1 MSPEQRLTESRV
13 ATAVALKDI
22 ASDLEAGRA
31 ATPFQ
36 HKLAELAR
44 PRVDLPVR
52 AAILATD
59 ADALHP
65 LLSEIVGHDYK
76 VCKVVVPSRL
86 GYSEILLQERGF
98 ILDSGAGPREFADVA
113 SFLGALEASHA
124 LPTADADSAEPLR
137 FKLMGPAQL
146 NGLCLLVPHSLDAL
160 LRKPALLS
168 TLTDQ
173 ADWVFLAGA
182 PEATI
187 GPASR
192 QAAQLILDH
201 VTGLQNVLV
210 APATA
215 PEVTTVPATASSSPA
230 ASEPWHKGWRV
241 TLSLGLVRI
250 GGASLRQRLALLTAP
265 DSELRRYLVEVRLW
279 RQLDATLQ
287 LMDEELAQ
295 ALRSLGNRLH
305 LGREGLLT
313 DAGPS
318 DLRKTAE
325 TLRARLAEEGES
337 LLKSAEREAKA
348 ALSPDG
354 DTSRRLREAALALT
368 VDDIEQTPG
377 EVTIKLTLA
386 GEATRRLSE
395 LVVGCGQTR
404 LATQARQLREGFE
417 CSVRDAEAALEKATG
432 LRHRLAWELPD
443 ETALAAT
450 LVSSRPELR
459 YRGEMP
465 RPTLASR
472 FGSARSMVM
481 GLMIAGTL
489 VGGVSALTGDTSP
502 GSGGGART
510 LIAAIML
517 PMLIVGFLWTYVSFR
532 KQERL
537 TLAKEL
543 EKLHEGVATELRR
556 VLADTFRDQQ
566 AALADALQKS
576 QRTVQTQIEAALEKT
591 QQLRQRETEELRKR
605 QTEQQRSAEQRS
617 ARLRQFSQ
625 QLAALRPRLAE
636 AQKLQQQWLAAWI
649 ERFNQ
654 GKA

>member
-1 MSPEQRLTESRV
+1 
-13 ATAVALKDI
+13 
-22 ASDLEAGRA
+22 
-31 ATPFQ
+31 
-36 HKLAELAR
+36 
-44 PRVDLPVR
+44 
-52 AAILATD
+52 
-59 ADALHP
+59 
-65 LLSEIVGHDYK
+65 
-76 VCKVVVPSRL
+76 
-86 GYSEILLQERGF
+86 
-98 ILDSGAGPREFADVA
+98 
-113 SFLGALEASHA
+113 
-124 LPTADADSAEPLR
+124 
-137 FKLMGPAQL
+137 
-146 NGLCLLVPHSLDAL
+146 
-160 LRKPALLS
+160 
-168 TLTDQ
+168 
-173 ADWVFLAGA
+173 
-182 PEATI
+182 
-187 GPASR
+187 
-192 QAAQLILDH
+192 
-201 VTGLQNVLV
+201 
-210 APATA
+210 
-215 PEVTTVPATASSSPA
+215 
-230 ASEPWHKGWRV
+230 
-241 TLSLGLVRI
+241 
-250 GGASLRQRLALLTAP
+250 
-265 DSELRRYLVEVRLW
+265 
-279 RQLDATLQ
+279 
-287 LMDEELAQ
+287 
-295 ALRSLGNRLH
+295 
-305 LGREGLLT
+305 
-313 DAGPS
+313 
-318 DLRKTAE
+318 
-325 TLRARLAEEGES
+325 
-337 LLKSAEREAKA
+337 
-348 ALSPDG
+348 
-354 DTSRRLREAALALT
+354 
-368 VDDIEQTPG
+368 
-377 EVTIKLTLA
+377 
-386 GEATRRLSE
+386 
-395 LVVGCGQTR
+395 
-404 LATQARQLREGFE
+404 
-417 CSVRDAEAALEKATG
+417 VRDAEAALEKATG